1 MADLPPDFQIPVPKP
16 ARPQR
21 PIGISLAAW
30 ILVAAGGIT
39 ALGGLLII
47 GVGGD
52 SATGAGGAFG
62 LAFIALGVAELITGV
77 ELLRMRALF
86 RLVGAALAIAGIVV
100 DIAGLVGGSKW
111 QVFAVLGH
119 GIVAYV
125 LLTSAETFR
134 SEDRG

>member
-1 MADLPPDFQIPVPKP
+1 MADLPPDFPIPVPKP
-16 ARPQR
+16 VRPHR
-21 PIGISLAAW
+21 PIAISLAAW
-30 ILVAAGGIT
+30 ILVAAGSIT

-52 SATGAGGAFG
+52 SATGAGGALG
-62 LAFIALGVAELITGV
+62 PAFTALGVAELITGL

-86 RLVGAALAIAGIVV
+86 RLVGVALAIAGIVV

-125 LLTSAETFR
+125 LLTSGAAFP
-134 SEDRG
+134 SAARG